1 MIKIDIKK
9 ELQGSGGA
17 MDLEVALNIQEREF
31 LAIAGKS
38 GSGKTTL
45 LRIIAGLED
54 ASGAIEVEG
63 EYWLHNHKA
72 LAVQKRSVGFVFQD
86 FALFDNMSVLDNL
99 LYARKDRELA
109 YYLLEMTQLSNLA
122 KRYPNTLSGGQKQRV
137 SLCRAMMLKPKILL
151 MDEPFASLDPLMR
164 SRLQQEI
171 LQLHKKFKTITIMV
185 SHDPS
190 EIYKLANRV
199 IVLESGKII
208 KEGTPKDIL
217 LKNAGS
223 QKLSFEGELI
233 DIIAVDAIY
242 IAIVAIGQQIV
253 EVVLSKAE
261 ADGLQVGNKVSISTK
276 AFAPTITKI
285 SKKH

>member
-1 MIKIDIKK
+1 MITIDIKK
-9 ELQGSGGA
+9 ELQGSSGA
-17 MDLEVALNIQEREF
+17 MDLEVALNIQDGEF

-54 ASGAIEVEG
+54 ASGTIEVEG

-72 LAVQKRSVGFVFQD
+72 LAVQKRGVGFVFQD

-171 LQLHKKFKTITIMV
+171 LQLHKEFKTTTIMV

-199 IVLESGKII
+199 VVLESGKII

-223 QKLSFEGELI
+223 QKLSLEGELI
-233 DIIAVDAIY
+233 DIIAVN
-242 IAIVAIGQQIV
+242 GQS
-253 EVVLSKAE
+253 E
-261 ADGLQVGNKVSISTK
+261 
-276 AFAPTITKI
+276 F
-285 SKKH
+285 